1 MNKTIQVQLRLES
14 LCLKRLTSSDFA
26 QKQSIK
32 IRLIRWM
39 KGGAK

>member
-1 MNKTIQVQLRLES
+1 MKNITQAQI
-14 LCLKRLTSSDFA
+14 CLNEICFKRLTSSDFA

-32 IRLIRWM
+32 ARIIRWV

>member
-1 MNKTIQVQLRLES
+1 MNKTIQVQLRLDS

-26 QKQSIK
+26 QKQNFKTRI
-32 IRLIRWM
+32 IRWM

>member
-1 MNKTIQVQLRLES
+1 MKNITQAPV
-14 LCLKRLTSSDFA
+14 CLNEICFQRLTSSDFA

>member
-1 MNKTIQVQLRLES
+1 MQIDTQAQTRLYII
-14 LCLKRLTSSDFA
+14 CLQRLTSTDFA

>member
-1 MNKTIQVQLRLES
+1 MNKTIQTQTRLDQI
-14 LCLKRLTSSDFA
+14 CFQRLISPDFA